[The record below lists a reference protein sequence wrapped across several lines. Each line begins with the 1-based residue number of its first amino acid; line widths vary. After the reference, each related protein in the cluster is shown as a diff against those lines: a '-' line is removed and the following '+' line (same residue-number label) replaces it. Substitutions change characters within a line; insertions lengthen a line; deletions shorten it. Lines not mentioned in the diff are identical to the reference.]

1 MALTPLAVDS
11 ISQSIQ
17 LAVAPVF
24 LLTGIGSMLNVLTTR
39 LGRVIDRARAI
50 EAAISGYPSERRR
63 IALADLA
70 ALDRR
75 MAVAHWAIALCTC
88 AALLVCIVVAILF
101 IGEIVPMR
109 GTYFVPPL
117 FIAAMVLLIAG
128 LMLFLYEIRIALS
141 SVRVRAA
148 ELVEVGGDV

>member
-1 MALTPLAVDS
+1 VALAPLAVDT

-24 LLTGIGSMLNVLTTR
+24 LLTGIGGILNVLTTR
-39 LGRVIDRARAI
+39 LGRVIDRARVI
-50 EAAISGYPSERRR
+50 EAAIGGYPSERRTM
-63 IALADLA
+63 ALADLQ

-88 AALLVCIVVAILF
+88 SALLVCIVVAVLF
-101 IGEIVPMR
+101 IGEVAPMR
-109 GTYFVPPL
+109 GTAFVPLL
-117 FIAAMVLLIAG
+117 FIAAMALLITG
-128 LMLFLYEIRIALS
+128 LLLFLYEIQIALG

-148 ELVEVGGDV
+148 GLFDEAE

>member
-1 MALTPLAVDS
+1 MVLSPVAVDT

-39 LGRVIDRARAI
+39 LGRVIDRARQI

-70 ALDRR
+70 ILDRR

-88 AALLVCIVVAILF
+88 SALLVCIVVAVLF
-101 IGEIVPMR
+101 IGEVVLMR
-109 GTYFVPPL
+109 GTALVPSL
-117 FIAAMVLLIAG
+117 FIAAMALLILG
-128 LMLFLYEIRIALS
+128 LMLFLYEIQIALG

-148 ELVEVGGDV
+148 GLVDEGE